1 MKCLRTTNCRKIGE
15 KMNFR
20 ELAEAKFNE
29 YRDDDGEIVFP
40 TARDDECAVI
50 GVLEI

>member
-1 MKCLRTTNCRKIGE
+1 
-15 KMNFR
+15 MNFR